1 MATKAVDTTGTAS
14 ARRAAGMGTGRSVA
28 AIGDRTATT
37 VAKADTSLASATNR
51 SAREAATLVS
61 AITVALRATSRATA
75 PNPRRSAPSAAAVVV
90 VAAEAEARR
99 ATTAAL
105 RRT

>member
-1 MATKAVDTTGTAS
+1 MATKAVDTTGTGS
-14 ARRAAGMGTGRSVA
+14 ARRAAGTGTGRLVV
-28 AIGDRTATT
+28 AIGGRTATT

-75 PNPRRSAPSAAAVVV
+75 PNPRRSAASAAAVV
-90 VAAEAEARR
+90 AEAVVEARP

-105 RRT
+105 RPI